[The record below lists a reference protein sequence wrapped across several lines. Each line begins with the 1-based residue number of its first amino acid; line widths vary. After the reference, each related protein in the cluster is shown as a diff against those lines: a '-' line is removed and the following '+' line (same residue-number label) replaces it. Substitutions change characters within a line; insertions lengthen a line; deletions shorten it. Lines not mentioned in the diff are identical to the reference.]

1 MSGGAAS
8 VVIAGRQRHRRCGG
22 PRHAGGQRGLSL
34 ITSLLFMVAALILG
48 VSVMSINV
56 MQERMIGNTKDRNLA
71 TQAAEAALRDAELD
85 ITDNITPATPFAD
98 NCTAGLCTPPSQR
111 SGAGYPSAS
120 PVYRATA
127 GFSWEPADGMVRRYA
142 QYTSTAVRP
151 VSTYPTV
158 AKQPVYVIEKLGA
171 LTAASGDSL
180 RASAAPAIA
189 YRITARGFGSRADT
203 VVMLQSIYSMR

>member
-1 MSGGAAS
+1 MNGS
-8 VVIAGRQRHRRCGG
+8 RQHRRATALGCMPGC
-22 PRHAGGQRGLSL
+22 QRGLSL

-111 SGAGYPSAS
+111 AVPS
-120 PVYRATA
+120 PVA
-127 GFSWEPADGMVRRYA
+127 G
-142 QYTSTAVRP
+142 T
-151 VSTYPTV
+151 
-158 AKQPVYVIEKLGA
+158 
-171 LTAASGDSL
+171 
-180 RASAAPAIA
+180 
-189 YRITARGFGSRADT
+189 
-203 VVMLQSIYSMR
+203 